1 VKEVKTMFLS
11 DNIPILINLP
21 ISTEYADIYFVHD
34 LHFGSELFDA
44 KKWERLKNI
53 ILNDENAYVCIIG
66 HVLENAIPS
75 SKNCDVFSQKHS
87 PAEQKEW
94 ATQQFK
100 DLSPKVLVVVPGNHE
115 HNRTTKTSGLYPLYD
130 CCLLAGIG
138 EKYRDTIAVIDI
150 GVGRYHGKISKQTH
164 YVGQIQHKAKD
175 AKNYHSS
182 DYTDGIDF
190 FASGHDHETKDK
202 PRAKLVYDPRNKL
215 VYKRNVECI
224 NCGSFCSFGGYG
236 SKEAYRPQSDK
247 MYMLR
252 LFSGEHRME
261 TTGFYV

>member
-1 VKEVKTMFLS
+1 MFLS

-21 ISTEYADIYFVHD
+21 VSMEYADIYFIHD
-34 LHFGSELFDA
+34 GHFGSELFDE

-66 HVLENAIPS
+66 DIMENAIPS
-75 SKNCDVFSQKHS
+75 SKNCDMFSQTHS

-100 DLSPKVLVVVPGNHE
+100 DFGGKIIAVVPGNHE
-115 HNRTTKTSGLYPLYD
+115 HNRTTKASGMYPLYD
-130 CCLLAGIG
+130 VCLLAGIG
-138 EKYRDTIAVIDI
+138 DKYRDTIAFLDI
-150 GVGRYHGKISKQTH
+150 AVGKYRGKTSRQTH
-164 YVGQIQHKAKD
+164 YFGQIQHKAKD
-175 AKNYHSS
+175 LKNYHSS

-202 PRAKLVYDPRNKL
+202 PRAKLVFDPHNKL
-215 VYKRNVECI
+215 VYKRNIECI

-236 SKEAYRPQSDK
+236 AKGAYRPQSDK
-247 MYMLR
+247 IYKLR
-252 LFSGEHRME
+252 LFGNEKRME